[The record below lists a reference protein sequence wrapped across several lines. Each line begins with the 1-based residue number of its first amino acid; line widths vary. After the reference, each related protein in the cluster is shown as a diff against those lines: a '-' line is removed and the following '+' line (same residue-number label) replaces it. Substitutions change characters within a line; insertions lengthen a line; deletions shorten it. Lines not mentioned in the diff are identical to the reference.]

1 MNDQYLRIETTTGK
15 YLYKPEEWD
24 TWEVGSNFLV
34 ILKPAVNGYSKKD
47 MFNLQYIIS
56 VQQFND
62 IRANN

>member
-1 MNDQYLRIETTTGK
+1 MNDQYLKIETTTGK

-34 ILKPAVNGYSKKD
+34 ILKPAVNGYCKKD

-56 VQQFND
+56 VQQ
-62 IRANN
+62 IQRYSR